1 MKLKHVSQSLS
12 PLHASLSFPSPN
24 IQLEQ
29 YPTSIDLASHFAWT
43 AWNRGDLSGS
53 PPSFSTSESDS
64 EGEGDCVIVDLGCGT
79 GILGIS
85 TVVVG
90 ATEVYAVDCDEEAM
104 DVARRNVER

>member
-1 MKLKHVSQSLS
+1 M
-12 PLHASLSFPSPN
+12 
-24 IQLEQ
+24 
-29 YPTSIDLASHFAWT
+29 
-43 AWNRGDLSGS
+43 
-53 PPSFSTSESDS
+53 
-64 EGEGDCVIVDLGCGT
+64 IVDLGCGT